1 MIDRDT
7 VRHVARLARLG
18 LEPEEEERM
27 QRELSGILEHI
38 ERIQSLDLEGVPP
51 TTHVV
56 QLANVLRE
64 DQPRPGLTRE
74 EALREAPAVLD
85 DGFAVPRIG

>member
-1 MIDRDT
+1 VIDRDT